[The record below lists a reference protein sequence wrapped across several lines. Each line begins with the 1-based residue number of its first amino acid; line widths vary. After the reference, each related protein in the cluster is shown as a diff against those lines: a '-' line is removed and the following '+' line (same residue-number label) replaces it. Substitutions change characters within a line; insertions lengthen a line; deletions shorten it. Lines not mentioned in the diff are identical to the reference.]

1 MSSVPENGNALRYA
15 GCRLVSII
23 MMNCIQTNFVA
34 ISPVGRFYG
43 IFDFSSTEFSTDR
56 SLSDYRISLPFR
68 LETRSKLVKHEGT
81 NSLCSS
87 LKLS

>member
-1 MSSVPENGNALRYA
+1 MSSVPDNGNALRYA

-43 IFDFSSTEFSTDR
+43 DFSSTEFSTDR